1 MKTEE
6 VSRMFMPRKSLQRSN
21 SSSSLGSNSSTST
34 VSISSQST
42 NAGQNANSELGAWS
56 SSKKKPSRSI
66 WPSAKSEPVSGVT
79 NARSQASPVLS
90 TGPTASSTM
99 SAIHQPSHVL
109 PSQHILQASPQNGAR
124 QVNGS
129 SGDPPAILTLIPL
142 NGTFEKKHITVP
154 YYPEVLRIGRQTNAK
169 TVPTPVNGYFDS
181 KVLSRQHAEV
191 WADRNGKVWIRDVK
205 SSNGTF
211 VNAIRLSP
219 DSRES
224 DPHELHENDIL
235 ELGIDIVS
243 EDQKTIVHQ
252 KVSAKVEHA
261 GIYGAGLN
269 ILDLN
274 FGDLDPA
281 SGNGLLSSPLNQP
294 VSHFRG
300 RSGSTASNRSN
311 QSVASSQMSAL
322 QQQRQA
328 NYWNSPITIE
338 HVVKRLTNEMKQ
350 ARQQAHDL
358 RQTDDFLKAASKPG
372 GVEKERSKHSPLDGN
387 SLHRQLNGRPKLP
400 RVDSLSR
407 FSDPPAPPPQQ
418 PLPEKPGAPPRNGG
432 DAFSALK
439 RSDTEKPKSPGP
451 NSPASRESSQI
462 LSLIEALSSAKRE
475 IDSQGARV
483 KELEGLL
490 RQERTAREWAEER
503 VRKLERLS
511 GDGKK
516 QIEAG
521 SRLEPSI
528 EKEQGSAPEISARE
542 STLQSNGDI
551 TSDAAPTVD
560 KSAGDAAADLK
571 TKQLEQRLQGL
582 MQEMEE
588 MKKQV
593 AAFKQRAQK
602 EEAEKLEARKSLAE
616 MIDMLRRERSQDR
629 QVPQAGTTT
638 DAQSLVTMSD
648 VSSAGEEVEFPRSG
662 AQDLTGESPESDV
675 LLHTKEI
682 EHGATALRSPCEGRY
697 NLLEQSSPYA
707 SMLGVVLLGVGL
719 MAYLN
724 GWQKLDK

>member
-1 MKTEE
+1 M
-6 VSRMFMPRKSLQRSN
+6 
-21 SSSSLGSNSSTST
+21 
-34 VSISSQST
+34 
-42 NAGQNANSELGAWS
+42 
-56 SSKKKPSRSI
+56 
-66 WPSAKSEPVSGVT
+66 
-79 NARSQASPVLS
+79 
-90 TGPTASSTM
+90 
-99 SAIHQPSHVL
+99 
-109 PSQHILQASPQNGAR
+109 
-124 QVNGS
+124 
-129 SGDPPAILTLIPL
+129 LT
-142 NGTFEKKHITVP
+142 
-154 YYPEVLRIGRQTNAK
+154 
-169 TVPTPVNGYFDS
+169 
-181 KVLSRQHAEV
+181 
-191 WADRNGKVWIRDVK
+191 
-205 SSNGTF
+205 
-211 VNAIRLSP
+211 P
-219 DSRES
+219 D
-224 DPHELHENDIL
+224 
-235 ELGIDIVS
+235 
-243 EDQKTIVHQ
+243 Q
-252 KVSAKVEHA
+252 
-261 GIYGAGLN
+261 
-269 ILDLN
+269 
-274 FGDLDPA
+274 
-281 SGNGLLSSPLNQP
+281 
-294 VSHFRG
+294 
-300 RSGSTASNRSN
+300 
-311 QSVASSQMSAL
+311 
-322 QQQRQA
+322 
-328 NYWNSPITIE
+328 
-338 HVVKRLTNEMKQ
+338 NEMKQ

-387 SLHRQLNGRPKLP
+387 SLHRQLNGRQKLP

-418 PLPEKPGAPPRNGG
+418 PLPEKPDAPPRNGG

-439 RSDTEKPKSPGP
+439 RSDTEKPKSPGS

-503 VRKLERLS
+503 ARKLERLS

-516 QIEAG
+516 EIEAG
-521 SRLEPSI
+521 SRLEPFI
-528 EKEQGSAPEISARE
+528 EKEQGSAFEIPTQE

-551 TSDAAPTVD
+551 TDAAPAVD

-588 MKKQV
+588 MKQQV
-593 AAFKQRAQK
+593 AAFKQQAQK

-616 MIDMLRRERSQDR
+616 MIDMLRRERSQDS
-629 QVPQAGTTT
+629 QVPQAGTAT

-648 VSSAGEEVEFPRSG
+648 ASSAGEEVEFPRSG
-662 AQDLTGESPESDV
+662 AQDLTGESLESDM
-675 LLHTKEI
+675 LPHTKEI
-682 EHGATALRSPCEGRY
+682 EHDATALSPCQGRY